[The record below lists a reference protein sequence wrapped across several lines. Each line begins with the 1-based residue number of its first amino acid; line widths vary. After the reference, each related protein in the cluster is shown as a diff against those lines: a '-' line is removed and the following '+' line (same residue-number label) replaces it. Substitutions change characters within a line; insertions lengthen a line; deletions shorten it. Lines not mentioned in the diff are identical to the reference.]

1 MIKICF
7 DYGHGGLDPGAVYK
21 GRKEKDD
28 VLYVG
33 RRIASEI
40 IRHGL
45 IVDETRTT
53 DVSLSL
59 KERTDFERQGDYEY
73 FISFHRNAFRP
84 EKAKGVETFVYT
96 RPTKKANQLANKI
109 QKSLVDIGFVNRG
122 VKQASFYVLRN
133 TKAPALLIEIGFLDN
148 SEDNK
153 LFDENIE
160 KIIKEIAKAILSEL
174 GISYIKI

>member
-1 MIKICF
+1 MKICF

-28 VLYVG
+28 VLYIG

-40 IRHGL
+40 IRQGVV
-45 IVDETRTT
+45 VDETRTR
-53 DVSLSL
+53 DRNLSL
-59 KERTDFERQGDYEY
+59 RERTDFERQGNYDY
-73 FISFHRNAFRP
+73 FISFHRNAFSP

-96 RPTKKANQLANKI
+96 RPREKANNLANRI

-122 VKQASFYVLRN
+122 VKKANFYVLRN
-133 TKAPALLIEIGFLDN
+133 TRAPAILVEIGFIDN

-153 LFDENIE
+153 IFDNNME
-160 KIIKEIAKAILSEL
+160 KIIQGVSKAILLE
-174 GISYIKI
+174 IAY